1 MTENRIHLGP
11 AGINS
16 RGYAED
22 RGVIWPG
29 GQRPDGIFLRPKEEI
44 ISSKEYFRRL
54 EKQSNV

>member
-1 MTENRIHLGP
+1 MATKSTHLGP

-16 RGYAED
+16 RGYGED

-29 GQRPDGIFLRPKEEI
+29 GQRPDNIPLRPKEEI

-54 EKQSNV
+54 ENQSNV